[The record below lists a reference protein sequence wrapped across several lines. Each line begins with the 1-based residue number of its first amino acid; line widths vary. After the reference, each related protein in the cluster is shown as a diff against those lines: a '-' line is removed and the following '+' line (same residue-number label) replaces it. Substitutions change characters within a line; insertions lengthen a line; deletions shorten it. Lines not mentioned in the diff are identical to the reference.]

1 MALSMQA
8 MLELLDDD
16 ARALAETLLRDAPA
30 PPYSQYGVPAVR
42 AIVDGVSRPPA
53 QIEVPE
59 VLDVGIGTPDGE
71 LTVRCY
77 RPSLDR
83 ELPVLMYVHGGGFV
97 LGTLD
102 GVDDVCRSLAV
113 AAGCAVVSVEYRRA
127 PEWVFPAAAD
137 DCLAVYDWLER
148 RGGEL
153 GIDASRVAL
162 AGDSAGGN
170 LVLSV
175 CTSLAAARRRLPACL
190 VVAYPATSADCEGP
204 SWEAFEHAPVLCKA
218 DAEWFWSA
226 YADAEAR
233 RDPRAVPELSTSLHA
248 LPPVLVVSAEVDP
261 LRSDYE
267 RFAAL
272 AARAGVEV
280 EVRNYDG
287 VAHGFF
293 TEVRTLR
300 KAQQAVAD
308 AASFLRAHLLRE
320 QPVPNPGY
328 AGRYI

>member
-8 MLELLDDD
+8 MLDLLDDD
-16 ARALAETLLRDAPA
+16 ARAAAEALLRDAPA

-42 AIVDGVSRPPA
+42 AMFDGVSRSPA
-53 QIEVPE
+53 EIHVPE
-59 VLDVGIGTPDGE
+59 VLDLGVGTPDGE

-83 ELPVLMYVHGGGFV
+83 GLPVLMYVHGGGFV
-97 LGTLD
+97 IGTLD
-102 GVDDVCRSLAV
+102 GVDDLCRSLAV
-113 AAGCAVVSVEYRRA
+113 AAGCVVVSVEYRRA

-148 RGGEL
+148 RGDEL
-153 GIDASRVAL
+153 GIDPTRLAL

-175 CTSLAAARRRLPACL
+175 CTSLAAAGRPLPTCL
-190 VVAYPATSADCEGP
+190 VVAYPATSADFEGP

-218 DAEWFWSA
+218 DAEWFWAA
-226 YADAEAR
+226 YADAGAR
-233 RDPRAVPELSTSLHA
+233 RDPRAVPEVSTSLHS
-248 LPPVLVVSAEVDP
+248 LPPMLVVSAEVDP

-267 RFAAL
+267 RFAELVAC
-272 AARAGVEV
+272 AGGEV
-280 EVRNYDG
+280 EVRRYDG

-300 KAQQAVAD
+300 KARRAVAD
-308 AASFLRAHLLRE
+308 TADFLRTHFPREPVRADARLRW
-320 QPVPNPGY
+320 
-328 AGRYI
+328 RRT